1 MGGRKCSTGIY
12 YDATLLCSSRKMEE
26 KKEKVQMAT
35 EMKDVSPEQVNAMK
49 HGNASCLICL
59 NPFLNNDLLRQ
70 LTPCLHLYHKKCID
84 TYLLGTKSDDFCFTN
99 CCPHC
104 RTEVVATKTNADNT
118 TSKNNND
125 TMDDVD
131 DVNDDRTNTRNM
143 KLLSSVLEM
152 SDESD
157 EGNDSDR
164 DSRSSISLAWSTMEE
179 ESMTMHRSQR
189 TPPLSP
195 SSGSDSDAYVDIDS
209 IASPKSITKKTRE
222 EGVEEMDSL
231 RMVSSPSHSP
241 ERSRRRSSGTA
252 MPETG
257 IPYISFFNV
266 GTDIMNRNE

>member
-1 MGGRKCSTGIY
+1 
-12 YDATLLCSSRKMEE
+12 
-26 KKEKVQMAT
+26 
-35 EMKDVSPEQVNAMK
+35 
-49 HGNASCLICL
+49 
-59 NPFLNNDLLRQ
+59 
-70 LTPCLHLYHKKCID
+70 
-84 TYLLGTKSDDFCFTN
+84 
-99 CCPHC
+99 
-104 RTEVVATKTNADNT
+104 
-118 TSKNNND
+118 
-125 TMDDVD
+125 
-131 DVNDDRTNTRNM
+131 
-143 KLLSSVLEM
+143 
-152 SDESD
+152 D

-179 ESMTMHRSQR
+179 ESTTMHRSQR

-222 EGVEEMDSL
+222 EDVEVEEMDSL